1 MRTACGIRS
10 DIQSVWDAN
19 SKGKYNT
26 NASGRMIFKGML
38 VEYFAD
44 LERRGAIQNFD
55 SDNVTVEAGNA
66 INAVLVNCGI
76 QLVGSMELAYINV
89 NLT

>member
-1 MRTACGIRS
+1 
-10 DIQSVWDAN
+10 
-19 SKGKYNT
+19 
-26 NASGRMIFKGML
+26 MIFKGML
-38 VEYFAD
+38 VEYFTD

-55 SDNVTVEAGNA
+55 SDNVTVEAGAA
-66 INAVLVNCGI
+66 INAILVNCGI

>member
-1 MRTACGIRS
+1 MELKT
-10 DIQSVWDAN
+10 
-19 SKGKYNT
+19 
-26 NASGRMIFKGML
+26 IFIDSEERIFLDGEGML
-38 VEYFAD
+38 VEYFTD

-55 SDNVTVEAGNA
+55 SDNVTVEAGAA